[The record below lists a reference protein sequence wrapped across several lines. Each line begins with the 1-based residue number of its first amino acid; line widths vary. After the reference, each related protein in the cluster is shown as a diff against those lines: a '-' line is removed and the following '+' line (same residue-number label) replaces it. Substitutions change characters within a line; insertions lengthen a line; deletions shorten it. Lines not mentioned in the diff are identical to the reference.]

1 MATINLFKIVEMKFE
16 PVSLTL
22 QVRPNDL
29 DSLGHV
35 NNATVLEYLEAGRWL
50 WLDHHNLRHGQR
62 ILPVVARIEINYRRE
77 ILPGE
82 VKVITKIEDT
92 EKEYRYQAVFCQ
104 TVEIFTNGTA
114 TIAVDARVKVGFIDA
129 AERTLKSLQDFLEEN
144 IAAKALGGVS

>member
-1 MATINLFKIVEMKFE
+1 MKFE

-22 QVRPNDL
+22 PVRPNDL

-50 WLDHHNLRHGQR
+50 WLDQHNLRRGQR

-82 VKVITKIEDT
+82 VKVITEIEDT
-92 EKEYRYQAVFCQ
+92 DKEYRYQAVFCQ
-104 TVEIFTNGTA
+104 TLEIFTGGSA
-114 TIAVDARVKVGFIDA
+114 TIAADARVKVAFIDA
-129 AERTLKSLQDFLEEN
+129 TERTLKSLQDFLEEN
-144 IAAKALGGVS
+144 IVTNKVLGGV